1 MTTPQPPRTE
11 RDQRP
16 TALDPFRQVAIG
28 GTMEDLVHA
37 PSEATAAAVH
47 SPALH
52 RGLHLTTPLPRRD
65 NPIRGT
71 VVTPHVSRRVGLDE
85 VLPSHEVEVTS
96 APSHASRGALGGGGP
111 PSNSS
116 PSSLSSSASSN
127 PDERGSTHYRRRHHR
142 HHHHERDDGH
152 EHEKD
157 VPYKEIQT
165 ILQSVKPLANTGVII
180 DPKSGRP
187 RFYPREWMRN
197 VDGWLHR
204 KRRGY
209 TDGQKKLIL
218 YSCLMESDRGKS
230 WWSTNISMPQV
241 NQPDMSPWLV
251 MQTYDQLRSTFLQ
264 TKLPSNCHV
273 VIKHALEQCTQ
284 QDGESLTEYAN
295 YVESVVNDLS
305 LLQQAPLDLD
315 VVQYFLLGAA
325 DKEAYEE

>member
-1 MTTPQPPRTE
+1 VKNHHHLIHRLAHHQVLRHPTLVREE
-11 RDQRP
+11 RFS
-16 TALDPFRQVAIG
+16 LVVAIIG
-28 GTMEDLVHA
+28 DTIE
-37 PSEATAAAVH
+37 S
-47 SPALH
+47 
-52 RGLHLTTPLPRRD
+52 
-65 NPIRGT
+65 
-71 VVTPHVSRRVGLDE
+71 DE
-85 VLPSHEVEVTS
+85 VI
-96 APSHASRGALGGGGP
+96 
-111 PSNSS
+111 
-116 PSSLSSSASSN
+116 
-127 PDERGSTHYRRRHHR
+127 D
-142 HHHHERDDGH
+142 
-152 EHEKD
+152 EKD

-251 MQTYDQLRSTFLQ
+251 IQTYDQLRSTFLQ
-264 TKLPSNCHV
+264 TTLPSNCHV

-284 QDGESLTEYAN
+284 QEGESLTEYAN

-315 VVQYFLLGAA
+315 VVQYFLRGAA
-325 DKEAYEE
+325 DKGAIRRIGFLLHDYPTTLADPSN